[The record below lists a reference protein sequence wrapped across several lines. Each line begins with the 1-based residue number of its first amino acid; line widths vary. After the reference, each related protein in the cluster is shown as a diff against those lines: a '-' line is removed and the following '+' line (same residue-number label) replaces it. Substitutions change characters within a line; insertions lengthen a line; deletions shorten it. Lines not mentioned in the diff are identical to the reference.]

1 MPRTAPAAPALDGY
15 LSQADA
21 ADYLG
26 VSVRTI
32 RQLISDGRLPAY
44 RLSAARNG
52 LVRLRRADLDALL
65 TPIPTVGAATAAAG

>member
-1 MPRTAPAAPALDGY
+1 MSRKPTAAPERDGY

-21 ADYLG
+21 AGYLG

-32 RQLISDGRLPAY
+32 RQLISDGRLPAS
-44 RLSAARNG
+44 RLSSARNG

-65 TPIPTVGAATAAAG
+65 TPIPTVDRGAEHA